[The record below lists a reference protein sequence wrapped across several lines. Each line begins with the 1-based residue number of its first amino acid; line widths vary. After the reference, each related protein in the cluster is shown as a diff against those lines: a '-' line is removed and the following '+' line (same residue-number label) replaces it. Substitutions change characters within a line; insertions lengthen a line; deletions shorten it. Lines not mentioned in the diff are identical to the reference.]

1 MLGRLGERTTTARTP
16 GVRRKSVYQG
26 TVKRGQRGWENV
38 DSLLEKTQ
46 GGVGDAGGE
55 VGLIEGRDRC
65 RSSWSRSTG
74 RRAIEKERRG
84 G

>member
-1 MLGRLGERTTTARTP
+1 MLDRLVERMMTGRTV
-16 GVRRKSVYQG
+16 GVRRKFVYQG

-38 DSLLEKTQ
+38 DSLLEKAQ

-55 VGLIEGRDRC
+55 VGLIEGRDHC
-65 RSSWSRSTG
+65 RSSWSQST
-74 RRAIEKERRG
+74 RKRAIEKERRG